1 MISRPSAS
9 CIHSPDRPRR
19 LVPVL
24 ALAGLVLAGCAGTG
38 PDAAVQP
45 QAGSAGG
52 LAPITG
58 AAPATAPAAG
68 GDPVAAFAA
77 SAVPGTAGG
86 QGARMRLLR
95 AYHAAS
101 GRECR
106 EVLVGTGFEERS
118 SLVCRGEGGAWVQA
132 RPLLQSSGGGRGP

>member
-9 CIHSPDRPRR
+9 CIHSPDRSPR

-24 ALAGLVLAGCAGTG
+24 ALAGLVLAGCAGTDPG
-38 PDAAVQP
+38 AAVQP

-58 AAPATAPAAG
+58 AAPAPAAA

-77 SAVPGTAGG
+77 TAVPGTAGSGG

-132 RPLLQSSGGGRGP
+132 RPLLQSSGGRIP